1 MSSSPVSVIAD
12 PTGPAVKPSPTEP
25 ACPAMA
31 GCRVDLAPGG
41 SPRQDSDAAF
51 STAGFLAYGSS
62 AFGHLPGFPVVSRPS
77 ACRLQLRGQPRIGAW
92 SPSPCSLLIPS
103 RGTVRGLIRAAIER
117 RQRESSRSWAYP
129 RSPMAWIAA
138 IAPAMV
144 TRIPAIVSPLTWD
157 GWPWVVRPEI
167 LIAITQATVPTPIC
181 TSSMPP
187 T

>member
-77 ACRLQLRGQPRIGAW
+77 ACRLQLRGQPRIGAQ

-103 RGTVRGLIRAAIER
+103 RGTVLRLIRAAVKR
-117 RQRESSRSWAYP
+117 RQRESSRSSGQP
-129 RSPMAWIAA
+129 KRPSELAA
-138 IAPAMV
+138 ATAPATV
-144 TRIPAIVSPLTWD
+144 TTAPIMVSPLI
-157 GWPWVVRPEI
+157 WVGRPEI
-167 LIAITQATVPTPIC
+167 LIASAQAIVPTPIC
-181 TSSMPP
+181 TRSMPP
-187 T
+187 I